1 MKKSVK
7 RILLV
12 IPVIVFIVVAT
23 LIIMNVLKDENK
35 LTVKEKE
42 WINNNLST
50 VQNVNIIN
58 NLSVFGAN
66 GSGIFYDFINDMSKE
81 YGLKINPVT
90 YNNGESSVSHGFMAT
105 NSLDDNSLVI
115 YEDNYVLIKKNYEI
129 ITDIASL
136 SSKSIGVL
144 SSDVTYLNS
153 YLKSFNLKLTAYEN
167 KKALEEAFSKDLDY
181 ILVPKYEY
189 LDYIVAND
197 YQISYHFNDI
207 KRYYTYELQ
216 GDYFSSIIKKYF
228 TKWNGKYFDSS
239 YNKAMKQ
246 ALIEN
251 LKLTDSDIKQLN
263 SKVYSYGFIN
273 NSPYEIIMGG
283 NYGGIISVYLNKFSK
298 VAGVDFKYSKY
309 RSYKLLTNAINDG
322 SLDLYFNYYT
332 LTNNYKEINTH
343 MNIEYN
349 IIAKESN
356 SMVVNSLDSLK
367 GKTVYVLQDS
377 MLYNYLS
384 TIDDITINTYRN
396 VKELKKIAKQDNI
409 IMIDH
414 NTYETYANKE
424 LSGYTV
430 RYTSNTDGTY
440 NFKVREDGP
449 FYKALNS
456 FIKLQDPNLTINEGL
471 YNYTKTLKSGTVL
484 GTIAKYS
491 LYLIIGFVVIMY
503 LLYKSTKR
511 VKISKK
517 IKKVEKI
524 RYIDQLTSLKNRNYL
539 NENINAW
546 NKNTIYPQATI
557 VLDLNRLQEIND
569 TLGYEKGDRQ
579 IKAAANILIKTQLD
593 NSDIMRTDGNEF
605 LIYLVGYE
613 ERQIISY
620 IKKLYKEFKNLPYEY
635 GATIGHSMITNDLK
649 SIEDAINESVEDMKQ
664 KKQDLNRDYI

>member
-12 IPVIVFIVVAT
+12 IPVIVFIVIAT

-115 YEDNYVLIKKNYEI
+115 YEDNYVLIKKDYEI

-356 SMVVNSLDSLK
+356 NMVVNSLDSLK

-449 FYKALNS
+449 FYKALNA

-491 LYLIIGFVVIMY
+491 LYLIIGFVVVMY

-664 KKQDLNRDYI
+664 KKQDLNRE

>member
-12 IPVIVFIVVAT
+12 IPAIVFIVIAT

-66 GSGIFYDFINDMSKE
+66 GSGVFYDFINDMSKE

-115 YEDNYVLIKKNYEI
+115 YEDNYVLIKKDYEI

-189 LDYIVAND
+189 LDYIIAND

-356 SMVVNSLDSLK
+356 NMVVNSLDSLK

-449 FYKALNS
+449 FYKALNA

-620 IKKLYKEFKNLPYEY
+620 IKKLYKEFKSLPYEY

-664 KKQDLNRDYI
+664 KKQDLNRE

>member
-12 IPVIVFIVVAT
+12 IPVIVFIVIAT
-23 LIIMNVLKDENK
+23 LIIMNILKDENK

-66 GSGIFYDFINDMSKE
+66 GSGVFYDFINDMSKE

-115 YEDNYVLIKKNYEI
+115 YEDNYVLIKKDYEI

-356 SMVVNSLDSLK
+356 SMLVNSLDSLK

-377 MLYNYLS
+377 MLYNYLA

-414 NTYETYANKE
+414 NTYDTYANKE

-440 NFKVREDGP
+440 NFKVREDWP
-449 FYKALNS
+449 FYKTLNA

-491 LYLIIGFVVIMY
+491 LYLIIGFVVVMY

-557 VLDLNRLQEIND
+557 VLDLNKLQEIND

-664 KKQDLNRDYI
+664 KKQDLNRE

>member
-12 IPVIVFIVVAT
+12 IPAIVFIVIAT

-66 GSGIFYDFINDMSKE
+66 GSGVFYDFINDMSKE

-115 YEDNYVLIKKNYEI
+115 YEDNYVLIKKDYEV

-189 LDYIVAND
+189 LDYIIAND

-283 NYGGIISVYLNKFSK
+283 NYGGIISVYLNKFSN

-356 SMVVNSLDSLK
+356 SIVVNSLDSLK

-449 FYKALNS
+449 FYKALNA

-664 KKQDLNRDYI
+664 KKQDLNRE

>member
-12 IPVIVFIVVAT
+12 IPVIVFIVIAT

-66 GSGIFYDFINDMSKE
+66 GSGVFYDFINDMSKE

-115 YEDNYVLIKKNYEI
+115 YEDNYVLIKKDYEI

-449 FYKALNS
+449 FYKTLNA
-456 FIKLQDPNLTINEGL
+456 FIKLQDPNLTVNEGL

-664 KKQDLNRDYI
+664 KKQDLNRE

>member
-12 IPVIVFIVVAT
+12 IPVIVFIVIAT

-66 GSGIFYDFINDMSKE
+66 GSGIFYDFLNDMSKE

-115 YEDNYVLIKKNYEI
+115 YEDNYVLIKKDYEV

-136 SSKSIGVL
+136 SSKSIGAL

-189 LDYIVAND
+189 LDYIIAND

-396 VKELKKIAKQDNI
+396 VKELKKLAKQDNI

-424 LSGYTV
+424 LSGYTI

-449 FYKALNS
+449 FYKTLNA

-620 IKKLYKEFKNLPYEY
+620 IKKLYKEFKSLPYEY

-664 KKQDLNRDYI
+664 KKQDLNRE

>member
-12 IPVIVFIVVAT
+12 IPVIVFIVIAT

-66 GSGIFYDFINDMSKE
+66 GSGVFYDFINDMSKE

-115 YEDNYVLIKKNYEI
+115 YEDNYVLIKKDYEI

-309 RSYKLLTNAINDG
+309 RSYKLLTNAVNDG

-377 MLYNYLS
+377 MLYNYLA

-414 NTYETYANKE
+414 NTYDTYANKE

-449 FYKALNS
+449 FYKTLNA

-491 LYLIIGFVVIMY
+491 LYLIIGFVVVMY

-557 VLDLNRLQEIND
+557 VLDLNKLQEIND

-664 KKQDLNRDYI
+664 KKQDLNRE

>member
-12 IPVIVFIVVAT
+12 IPVIVFIVIAT

-58 NLSVFGAN
+58 NLSVFGEN
-66 GSGIFYDFINDMSKE
+66 GSGIFYDFLNDMSKE

-115 YEDNYVLIKKNYEI
+115 YEDNYVLIKKDYEV

-189 LDYIVAND
+189 LDYIIAND

-228 TKWNGKYFDSS
+228 TKWNGKNFDSS

-396 VKELKKIAKQDNI
+396 VKELKKLAKQDNI

-424 LSGYTV
+424 LSGYTI

-449 FYKALNS
+449 FYKTLNA

-491 LYLIIGFVVIMY
+491 LYLIIGFVIIMY

-620 IKKLYKEFKNLPYEY
+620 IKKLYKEFKSLPYEY

-664 KKQDLNRDYI
+664 KKQDLNRE

>member
-12 IPVIVFIVVAT
+12 IPVIVFIVIAT

-115 YEDNYVLIKKNYEI
+115 YEDNYVLIKKDYEI

-189 LDYIVAND
+189 LDYIIAND

-356 SMVVNSLDSLK
+356 NMVVNSLDSLK

-449 FYKALNS
+449 FYKALNA

-664 KKQDLNRDYI
+664 KKQDLNRE

>member
-12 IPVIVFIVVAT
+12 IPVIVFIVIAT

-58 NLSVFGAN
+58 NLSVFGTN
-66 GSGIFYDFINDMSKE
+66 GSGVFYDFINDMSKE

-115 YEDNYVLIKKNYEI
+115 YEDNYVLIKKDYEI

-167 KKALEEAFSKDLDY
+167 KKALEEAFGKDLDY

-377 MLYNYLS
+377 MLYNYLA

-414 NTYETYANKE
+414 NTYDTYANKE

-449 FYKALNS
+449 FYKTLNA

-491 LYLIIGFVVIMY
+491 LYLIIGFVVVMY

-557 VLDLNRLQEIND
+557 VLDLNKLQEIND

-664 KKQDLNRDYI
+664 KKQDLNRE

>member
-12 IPVIVFIVVAT
+12 IPAIVFIVVAT

-66 GSGIFYDFINDMSKE
+66 GSGVFYDFLNDMSKE

-115 YEDNYVLIKKNYEI
+115 YEDNYVLIKKDYEI

-189 LDYIVAND
+189 LDYIIAND

-322 SLDLYFNYYT
+322 SIDLYFNYYT

-396 VKELKKIAKQDNI
+396 VKELKKLAKQDNI

-449 FYKALNS
+449 FYKTLNA

-664 KKQDLNRDYI
+664 KKQDLNRE

>member
-12 IPVIVFIVVAT
+12 IPAIVFIVIAT

-66 GSGIFYDFINDMSKE
+66 GSGVFYDFVNDMSKE

-115 YEDNYVLIKKNYEI
+115 YEDNYVLIKKDYEV

-449 FYKALNS
+449 FYKTLNA

-635 GATIGHSMITNDLK
+635 GVTIGHSMITNDLK

-664 KKQDLNRDYI
+664 KKQDLNRE

>member
-66 GSGIFYDFINDMSKE
+66 GSGVFYDFINDMSKE

-115 YEDNYVLIKKNYEI
+115 YEDNYVLIKKDYEI
-129 ITDIASL
+129 ITNIASL

-449 FYKALNS
+449 FYKTLNA

-664 KKQDLNRDYI
+664 KKQDLNRE

>member
-12 IPVIVFIVVAT
+12 IPAIVFIVIAT

-66 GSGIFYDFINDMSKE
+66 GSGVFYDFVNDMSKE

-115 YEDNYVLIKKNYEI
+115 YEDNYVLIKKDYEV

-189 LDYIVAND
+189 LDYIIAND

-356 SMVVNSLDSLK
+356 SIVVNSLDSLK

-449 FYKALNS
+449 FYKALNA

-491 LYLIIGFVVIMY
+491 LYLIIGFVVVMY

-620 IKKLYKEFKNLPYEY
+620 IKKLYKEFKSLPYEY

-664 KKQDLNRDYI
+664 KKQDLNRE

>member
-12 IPVIVFIVVAT
+12 IPVIVFIVIAT

-115 YEDNYVLIKKNYEI
+115 YEDNYVLIKKDYEI

-228 TKWNGKYFDSS
+228 IKWNGKYFDSS

-449 FYKALNS
+449 FYKTLNA

-664 KKQDLNRDYI
+664 KKQDLNRE

>member
-12 IPVIVFIVVAT
+12 IPVIVFIVIAT

-66 GSGIFYDFINDMSKE
+66 GSGIFYDFLSDMSKE

-115 YEDNYVLIKKNYEI
+115 YEDNYVLIKKDYEV

-189 LDYIVAND
+189 LDYIIAND

-216 GDYFSSIIKKYF
+216 GDYFSSIINKYF
-228 TKWNGKYFDSS
+228 TKWNGKNFDSS

-396 VKELKKIAKQDNI
+396 VKELKKLAKQDNI

-424 LSGYTV
+424 LSGYTI

-449 FYKALNS
+449 FYKTLNA

-491 LYLIIGFVVIMY
+491 LYLIIGFVIIMY

-620 IKKLYKEFKNLPYEY
+620 IKKLYKEFKSLPYEY

-664 KKQDLNRDYI
+664 KKQDLNRE

>member
-12 IPVIVFIVVAT
+12 IPVIVFIVIAT

-66 GSGIFYDFINDMSKE
+66 GSGVFYDFINDMSKE

-90 YNNGESSVSHGFMAT
+90 YNNGESSVSHGFRAT

-115 YEDNYVLIKKNYEI
+115 YEDNYVLIKKDYEI

-449 FYKALNS
+449 FYKALNA

-664 KKQDLNRDYI
+664 KKQDLNRE

>member
-12 IPVIVFIVVAT
+12 IPVIVFIVIAT

-58 NLSVFGAN
+58 NLSVFGTN
-66 GSGIFYDFINDMSKE
+66 GSGVFYDFINDMSKE

-115 YEDNYVLIKKNYEI
+115 YEDNYVLIKKDYEI

-377 MLYNYLS
+377 MLYNYLA

-414 NTYETYANKE
+414 NTYDTYANKE

-449 FYKALNS
+449 FYKTLNA

-491 LYLIIGFVVIMY
+491 LYLIIGFVVVMC

-557 VLDLNRLQEIND
+557 VLDLNKLQEIND

-664 KKQDLNRDYI
+664 KKQDLNRE

>member
-12 IPVIVFIVVAT
+12 IPVIVFIVIAT

-66 GSGIFYDFINDMSKE
+66 GSGVFYDFINDMSKE

-115 YEDNYVLIKKNYEI
+115 YEDNYVLIKKDYEI

-377 MLYNYLS
+377 MLYNYLA

-414 NTYETYANKE
+414 NTYDTYANKE

-449 FYKALNS
+449 FYKTLNA

-491 LYLIIGFVVIMY
+491 LYLIICFVVVMY

-557 VLDLNRLQEIND
+557 VLDLNKIQEIND

-664 KKQDLNRDYI
+664 KKQDLNRE

>member
-12 IPVIVFIVVAT
+12 IPVIVFIVIAT

-66 GSGIFYDFINDMSKE
+66 GSGIFYDFLNDMSKE

-115 YEDNYVLIKKNYEI
+115 YEDNYVLIKKDYEV

-424 LSGYTV
+424 LSGYTI

-449 FYKALNS
+449 FYKTLNA

-620 IKKLYKEFKNLPYEY
+620 IKKLYKEFKSLPYEY

-664 KKQDLNRDYI
+664 KKQDLNRE

>member
-12 IPVIVFIVVAT
+12 IPAIVFIVVAT

-66 GSGIFYDFINDMSKE
+66 GSGVFYDFINDMSKE

-90 YNNGESSVSHGFMAT
+90 YNNGESSVSHGFMTT

-115 YEDNYVLIKKNYEI
+115 YEDNYVLIKKDYEI

-424 LSGYTV
+424 LSGYTI

-449 FYKALNS
+449 FYKTLNA

-664 KKQDLNRDYI
+664 KKQDLNRE

>member
-12 IPVIVFIVVAT
+12 IPAIVFIVIAT

-66 GSGIFYDFINDMSKE
+66 GSGVFYDFINDMSKE

-115 YEDNYVLIKKNYEI
+115 YEDNYVLIKKDYEV

-189 LDYIVAND
+189 LDYIIAND

-414 NTYETYANKE
+414 NTYDTYVNKE

-449 FYKALNS
+449 FYKTLNA

-557 VLDLNRLQEIND
+557 VLDLNKLQEIND

-664 KKQDLNRDYI
+664 KKQDLNRE

>member
-12 IPVIVFIVVAT
+12 IPVIVFIVIAT

-115 YEDNYVLIKKNYEI
+115 YEDNYVLIKKDYEI

-449 FYKALNS
+449 FYKTLNA

-491 LYLIIGFVVIMY
+491 LYLIIGFVIIMY

-664 KKQDLNRDYI
+664 KKQDLNRE

>member
-12 IPVIVFIVVAT
+12 IPVIVFIVIAT

-115 YEDNYVLIKKNYEI
+115 YEDNYVLIKKDYEI

-356 SMVVNSLDSLK
+356 NMVVNSLDSLK

-449 FYKALNS
+449 FYKALNA

-635 GATIGHSMITNDLK
+635 GATIGYSMITNDLK

-664 KKQDLNRDYI
+664 KKQDLNRE

>member
-58 NLSVFGAN
+58 NLSVFGEN
-66 GSGIFYDFINDMSKE
+66 GSGIFYDFLNDMSKE

-115 YEDNYVLIKKNYEI
+115 YEDNYVLIKKDYEV

-144 SSDVTYLNS
+144 SSDVNYLNS

-189 LDYIVAND
+189 LDYIIAND

-396 VKELKKIAKQDNI
+396 VKELKKLAKQDNI

-449 FYKALNS
+449 FYKALNA

-664 KKQDLNRDYI
+664 KKQDLNRE

>member
-12 IPVIVFIVVAT
+12 IPVIVFIVIAT

-66 GSGIFYDFINDMSKE
+66 GSGVFYDFINDMSKE

-115 YEDNYVLIKKNYEI
+115 YEDNYVLIKKDYEI

-246 ALIEN
+246 ALIDN

-377 MLYNYLS
+377 MLYNYLA

-414 NTYETYANKE
+414 NTYDTYANKE

-449 FYKALNS
+449 FYKTLNA

-491 LYLIIGFVVIMY
+491 LYLIIGFVVVMY

-557 VLDLNRLQEIND
+557 VLDLNKLQEIND
-569 TLGYEKGDRQ
+569 TLGYEKGDSQ

-664 KKQDLNRDYI
+664 KKQDLNRE

>member
-12 IPVIVFIVVAT
+12 IPVIVFIVIAT

-66 GSGIFYDFINDMSKE
+66 GSGVFYDFINDMSKE

-115 YEDNYVLIKKNYEI
+115 YEDNYVLIKKDYEI

-246 ALIEN
+246 ALIDN

-449 FYKALNS
+449 FYKALNA

-620 IKKLYKEFKNLPYEY
+620 IKKLYKEFKSLPYEY

-664 KKQDLNRDYI
+664 KKQDLNRE

>member
-12 IPVIVFIVVAT
+12 IPVIVFIVIAT

-66 GSGIFYDFINDMSKE
+66 GSGVFYDFINDMSKE

-115 YEDNYVLIKKNYEI
+115 YEDNYVLIKKDYEI

-251 LKLTDSDIKQLN
+251 LKLTDSDIKQLD

-377 MLYNYLS
+377 MLYNYLA

-414 NTYETYANKE
+414 NTYDTYANKE

-449 FYKALNS
+449 FYKTLNA

-491 LYLIIGFVVIMY
+491 LYLIIGFVVVMY

-664 KKQDLNRDYI
+664 KKQDLNRE

>member
-12 IPVIVFIVVAT
+12 IPVIVFIVIAT

-66 GSGIFYDFINDMSKE
+66 GSGIFYDFLSDMSKE

-115 YEDNYVLIKKNYEI
+115 YEDNYVLIKKDYEV

-153 YLKSFNLKLTAYEN
+153 YLKSFNLKLTSYEN

-189 LDYIVAND
+189 LDYIIAND

-228 TKWNGKYFDSS
+228 TKWNGKNFDSS

-396 VKELKKIAKQDNI
+396 VKELKKLAKQDNI

-424 LSGYTV
+424 LSGYTI

-449 FYKALNS
+449 FYKTLNA

-491 LYLIIGFVVIMY
+491 LYLIIGFVIIMY

-620 IKKLYKEFKNLPYEY
+620 IKKLYKEFKSLPYEY

-664 KKQDLNRDYI
+664 KKQDLNRE

>member
-12 IPVIVFIVVAT
+12 IPVIVFIVIAT

-66 GSGIFYDFINDMSKE
+66 GSGIFYDFLSDMSKE

-115 YEDNYVLIKKNYEI
+115 YEDNYALIKKDYEV

-189 LDYIVAND
+189 LDYIIAND

-228 TKWNGKYFDSS
+228 TKWNSKNFDSS

-396 VKELKKIAKQDNI
+396 VKELKKLAKQDNI

-424 LSGYTV
+424 LSGYTI

-449 FYKALNS
+449 FYKTLNA

-503 LLYKSTKR
+503 ILYKSTKR

-664 KKQDLNRDYI
+664 KKQDLNRE

>member
-12 IPVIVFIVVAT
+12 IPVIVFIVIAT

-66 GSGIFYDFINDMSKE
+66 GSGVFYDFINDMSKE

-115 YEDNYVLIKKNYEI
+115 YEDNYVLIKKDYEI

-449 FYKALNS
+449 FYKTLNA
-456 FIKLQDPNLTINEGL
+456 FIKLQDSNLTINEGL

-620 IKKLYKEFKNLPYEY
+620 IKKLYKEFKSLPYEY

-664 KKQDLNRDYI
+664 KKQDLNRE

>member
-12 IPVIVFIVVAT
+12 IPVIVFIVIAT

-66 GSGIFYDFINDMSKE
+66 GSGVFYDFINDMSKE

-115 YEDNYVLIKKNYEI
+115 YEDNYVLIKKDYEI

-424 LSGYTV
+424 LSGYTI

-449 FYKALNS
+449 FYKTLNA

-664 KKQDLNRDYI
+664 KKQDLNRE

>member
-12 IPVIVFIVVAT
+12 IPAIVFIVVAT

-66 GSGIFYDFINDMSKE
+66 GSGIFYDFLSDMSKE

-115 YEDNYVLIKKNYEI
+115 YEDNYVLIKKDYEV

-189 LDYIVAND
+189 LDYIIAND

-228 TKWNGKYFDSS
+228 TKWNGKNFDSS

-396 VKELKKIAKQDNI
+396 VKELKKLAKQDNI

-424 LSGYTV
+424 LSGYTI

-449 FYKALNS
+449 FYKTLNA

-491 LYLIIGFVVIMY
+491 LYLIIGFVIIMY

-620 IKKLYKEFKNLPYEY
+620 IKKLYKEFKSLPYEY

-664 KKQDLNRDYI
+664 KKQDLNRE

>member
-12 IPVIVFIVVAT
+12 IPAIVFIVVAT

-66 GSGIFYDFINDMSKE
+66 GSGVFYDFLNDMSKE

-115 YEDNYVLIKKNYEI
+115 YEDNYVLIKKDYEV

-396 VKELKKIAKQDNI
+396 VKELKKLAKQDNI

-449 FYKALNS
+449 FYKTLNA

-664 KKQDLNRDYI
+664 KKQDLNRE

>member
-12 IPVIVFIVVAT
+12 IPVIVFIVIAT

-66 GSGIFYDFINDMSKE
+66 GSGIFYDFLNDMSKE

-115 YEDNYVLIKKNYEI
+115 YEDNYVLIKKDYEV

-424 LSGYTV
+424 LSGYTI

-449 FYKALNS
+449 FYKALNA

-491 LYLIIGFVVIMY
+491 LYLIIGFVIIMY

-664 KKQDLNRDYI
+664 KKQDLNRE

>member
-12 IPVIVFIVVAT
+12 IPVIVFIVIAT

-66 GSGIFYDFINDMSKE
+66 GSGVFYDFINDMSKE

-115 YEDNYVLIKKNYEI
+115 YEDNYVLIKKDYEI

-136 SSKSIGVL
+136 SSKNIGVL

-377 MLYNYLS
+377 MLYNYLA

-414 NTYETYANKE
+414 NTYDTYANKE

-449 FYKALNS
+449 FYKTLNA

-491 LYLIIGFVVIMY
+491 LYLIIGFVVVMY

-557 VLDLNRLQEIND
+557 VLDLNKLQEIND

-664 KKQDLNRDYI
+664 KKQDLNRE

>member
-12 IPVIVFIVVAT
+12 IPAIVFIVIAT

-66 GSGIFYDFINDMSKE
+66 GSGVFYDFINDMSKE

-115 YEDNYVLIKKNYEI
+115 YEDNYVLIKKDYEV

-189 LDYIVAND
+189 LDYIIAND

-228 TKWNGKYFDSS
+228 TKWNGKNFDSS

-449 FYKALNS
+449 FYKTLNA

-557 VLDLNRLQEIND
+557 VLDLNKLQEIND

-649 SIEDAINESVEDMKQ
+649 SIEDSINESVEDMKQ
-664 KKQDLNRDYI
+664 KKQDLNRE

>member
-12 IPVIVFIVVAT
+12 IPVIVFIVIAT

-66 GSGIFYDFINDMSKE
+66 GSGVFYDFINDMSKE

-115 YEDNYVLIKKNYEI
+115 YEDNYVLIKKDYEI

-449 FYKALNS
+449 FYKALNA

-491 LYLIIGFVVIMY
+491 LYLIIGFVIIMY

-664 KKQDLNRDYI
+664 KKQDLNRE

>member
-12 IPVIVFIVVAT
+12 IPVIVFIVIAT

-115 YEDNYVLIKKNYEI
+115 YEDNYVLIKKDYEI

-449 FYKALNS
+449 FYKTLNA

-649 SIEDAINESVEDMKQ
+649 SIEDSINESVEDMKQ
-664 KKQDLNRDYI
+664 KKQDLNRE